1 MESSVPNNTALM
13 ATGASIADLPLEE
26 DFGGSSPE
34 KNSSPVIR
42 EETPAELI
50 SEEAE
55 SVRASEVEEEVE
67 KILQE
72 VKSSGKFLFLLGV
85 SLHPLIMVSK

>member
-55 SVRASEVEEEVE
+55 SEVRASEVEEEVE

-72 VKSSGKFLFLLGV
+72 VKSSGKFVFL
-85 SLHPLIMVSK
+85 